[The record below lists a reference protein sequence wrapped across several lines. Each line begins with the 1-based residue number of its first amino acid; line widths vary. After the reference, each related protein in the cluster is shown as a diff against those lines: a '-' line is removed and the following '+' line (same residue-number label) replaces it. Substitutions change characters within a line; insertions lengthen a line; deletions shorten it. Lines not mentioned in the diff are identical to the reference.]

1 MAVILEGGTELLV
14 LRVELVAILSASQQE
29 MSSRKSSSS
38 SSKPCSVVKTFLRI
52 SLHAVCNE
60 STGSSDKHG
69 YSFAWTDPII
79 FKLLLE
85 LLVIMSDSDVM
96 DAVMDA
102 TVGSRS
108 SHRSHK
114 DDSLLCDDGEEENIT
129 NDQSYSLYH
138 FQFERYESLNSK
150 EFF

>member
-1 MAVILEGGTELLV
+1 MAVMVEGGTEFLV
-14 LRVELVAILSASQQE
+14 LRVELVAMLSASQQE

-60 STGSSDKHG
+60 NTGSSDKHG

-79 FKLLLE
+79 LKLLWVV

-96 DAVMDA
+96 DAAMDA

-129 NDQSYSLYH
+129 SDQSYSLL
-138 FQFERYESLNSK
+138 SLSI
-150 EFF
+150 